1 MKQSDVSRSRLPVIQ
16 SLVKRGQVAGEHCV
30 RVMAIDGDRRA
41 YLIVRHFR
49 LHLDSTEPVSFERNP
64 HLRPFRMGR

>member
-1 MKQSDVSRSRLPVIQ
+1 M
-16 SLVKRGQVAGEHCV
+16 

-41 YLIVRHFR
+41 YLIVRHLR

-64 HLRPFRMGR
+64 HLRPVGMGR